1 MDLDALRRRIVTL
14 EREMR
19 ENGGTR
25 SGLPMPTTFD
35 GTTDLQ
41 DYLKSFN
48 LIATAHNWTPARC
61 VQVLPLFL
69 RGSAK
74 AIYESIEPDIKDNW
88 RSLIDVMADKL
99 KQMSPSLTAR
109 QKLAQRKQLT
119 GESLEEFAQA
129 IRNLVLRAYPNN
141 SLEMDFGNLVLGALE
156 NDVKQANE
164 VRLRQFR
171 SEIARDF
178 FRANMAPR
186 LKERVM
192 YMEEPQTLEEA
203 VAQARRVEQV
213 QGNLADDMWK
223 NTQDAKAEVALAEVN
238 ADPRKSRTKPRENGK
253 IKTILGEEIT
263 PKDRTN
269 KTFGEETTPKDKINL
284 IFEGNPEFRPIRRG
298 NFTSRGFT
306 GYPRGL
312 NTYRGGFTPRGANAN
327 FTPLGNNFQGTNNNG
342 NFQPNFN
349 QKQNWPRGRGPTGPN
364 RGRGGS
370 DADRGRTGW
379 RVNEGGCAFV
389 PLGAAGGRQGQRL
402 QMAAAIRECVGR
414 MSRLNYVYA
423 RGKRTAF
430 QFAVVKINQW
440 SVSTSRPIKR
450 TSAIPERIDK
460 GLETVEQHQ
469 DDVVVRVEKM
479 DVSSRACPT
488 QELQRTAQPNGT
500 PGIEQQPPNSQKRA
514 SVNKRKKTAPQ
525 KQQKQLLT
533 TENVSFEVAAAPN
546 DVVVQQ
552 HQTETEMQRAPVN
565 KRKKTAPQKLQQQL
579 LNVAA
584 VDDQTQQN
592 VQTEPEMNVQAAP
605 EDLQNGVDQNEAEVN
620 MHYAIIDTEEDNE
633 NVQPKKKK
641 INTNAQ
647 LGTKTRCT
655 ATTRTGHCH
664 H

>member
-1 MDLDALRRRIVTL
+1 MLWLIHQKRQLRNMDLDALRRRIVTL

-88 RSLIDVMADKL
+88 RSLIDAMADKL

-238 ADPRKSRTKPRENGK
+238 AVRTEDKPRENGK

-379 RVNEGGCAFV
+379 RVNEV
-389 PLGAAGGRQGQRL
+389 S
-402 QMAAAIRECVGR
+402 R

-514 SVNKRKKTAPQ
+514 PVNKRKKTAPQ

-592 VQTEPEMNVQAAP
+592 NVQAAP
-605 EDLQNGVDQNEAEVN
+605 EDLQNGVDQNKAEVN

-633 NVQPKKKK
+633 NVQQKKKK

-655 ATTRTGHCH
+655 ATTRTGIVITNNHKQQQRDEIMWSQNFFYKR
-664 H
+664 